1 PSLARLVRYYNA
13 QLDKEL
19 SKYPQLNQFQAVTGV
34 PKTYV
39 VVGAG
44 AFVFLMIF
52 FNFAGKLLS
61 NLLGWV
67 YPAYRSFKALETPQT
82 DDDKQ
87 WLTYWTVYGFV
98 SILES
103 FTDILLYWFPFYF
116 FLKTV
121 FLLWLM
127 IPSFN
132 GAATIYNRVLRPFL
146 VQHKSEIDA
155 SYQNLK
161 AKVSAVASEFD
172 GSATST
178 STSTTTT
185 FTATQ

>member
-1 PSLARLVRYYNA
+1 METIQAKARYYNA

-19 SKYPQLNQFQAVTGV
+19 SKYAKLNQLEVATGV
-34 PKTYV
+34 PKTYFAI
-39 VVGAG
+39 GAG
-44 AFVFLMIF
+44 SFVAVMIF
-52 FNFAGKLLS
+52 FNFAGQLFS

-67 YPAYRSFKALETPQT
+67 YPAYRSFKALETPEKE
-82 DDDKQ
+82 DDKQ

-127 IPSFN
+127 IPTFN
-132 GAATIYNRVLRPFL
+132 GAATVYNRVLRPFL
-146 VQHKSEIDA
+146 LQHKEEIDS
-155 SYQNLK
+155 SYNNIK
-161 AKVSAVASEFD
+161 AKVAAVASELD
-172 GSATST
+172 GSAT
-178 STSTTTT
+178 
-185 FTATQ
+185 AAH

>member
-1 PSLARLVRYYNA
+1 METIQVKVRYYNA

-19 SKYPQLNQFQAVTGV
+19 SQYPQLNRFQALTGV
-34 PKTYV
+34 PKTYLAL
-39 VVGAG
+39 GGG
-44 AFVFLMIF
+44 AFMVLMIF

-61 NLLGWV
+61 NILGWV
-67 YPAYRSFKALETPQT
+67 YPAYRSFKALETPAL

-98 SILES
+98 AIIES

-132 GAATIYNRVLRPFL
+132 GAATIYNRILRPFL
-146 VQHKSEIDA
+146 VQHRDEID
-155 SYQNLK
+155 STLK
-161 AKVSAVASEFD
+161 NAKSKVSAVASGLD
-172 GSATST
+172 GTS
-178 STSTTTT
+178 SGV
-185 FTATQ
+185 AR

>member
-1 PSLARLVRYYNA
+1 MDNIQAKVRYYHAN
-13 QLDKEL
+13 LDKEL
-19 SKYPQLNQFQAVTGV
+19 AKYPQLNQFQAATGV

-44 AFVFLMIF
+44 ALVAVLIF

-67 YPAYRSFKALETPQT
+67 YPAYRSFKALETPSA

-87 WLTYWTVYGFV
+87 WLTYWTTYGFV

-127 IPSFN
+127 LPTFN
-132 GAATIYNRVLRPFL
+132 GAAVVYTRVLRPFL
-146 VQHKSEIDA
+146 MQHHGEID
-155 SYQNLK
+155 STLRNVK
-161 AKVSAVASEFD
+161 TRVSAVASELD
-172 GSATST
+172 GSTS
-178 STSTTTT
+178 
-185 FTATQ
+185 AAH

>member
-1 PSLARLVRYYNA
+1 METIQVKARYYLA

-19 SKYPQLNQFQAVTGV
+19 SKYPQLNQFEAATNV

-39 VVGAG
+39 ALGAG
-44 AFVFLMIF
+44 GFLFLMIF

-67 YPAYRSFKALETPQT
+67 YPAYRSFKALESPEKE
-82 DDDKQ
+82 DDRQ

-103 FTDILLYWFPFYF
+103 FTDVLLYWFPFYF
-116 FLKTV
+116 MIKTV

-127 IPSFN
+127 VPAFN
-132 GAATIYNRVLRPFL
+132 GAATLYNRILRPFL
-146 VQHKSEIDA
+146 VQHRGEIDS

-161 AKVSAVASEFD
+161 SKVSAVASELD
-172 GSATST
+172 AST
-178 STSTTTT
+178 SH
-185 FTATQ
+185 

>member
-1 PSLARLVRYYNA
+1 MESAQAKARYYNA

-19 SKYPQLNQFQAVTGV
+19 SKIPQLNQFQAATGV
-34 PKTYV
+34 PKTYLAI
-39 VVGAG
+39 GSG
-44 AFVFLMIF
+44 AFFFLMIF
-52 FNFAGKLLS
+52 FNFAGQLFS

-67 YPAYRSFKALETPQT
+67 YPAYRSFKALETPEKE
-82 DDDKQ
+82 DDKQ
-87 WLTYWTVYGFV
+87 WLTYWCVYGFV

-103 FTDILLYWFPFYF
+103 FTDVLLYWFPFYF

-132 GAATIYNRVLRPFL
+132 GAVIIYTRVLRPFL
-146 VQHKSEIDA
+146 VQHKSDIDA

-161 AKVSAVASEFD
+161 AKVSAVASELD
-172 GSATST
+172 
-178 STSTTTT
+178 STT
-185 FTATQ
+185 AAH

>member
-1 PSLARLVRYYNA
+1 METIQVKARYYNA
-13 QLDKEL
+13 QLDKQLEQ
-19 SKYPQLNQFQAVTGV
+19 YPQLKQFEAATGL

-39 VVGAG
+39 VLGAG
-44 AFVFLMIF
+44 SFVFLMIF

-67 YPAYRSFKALETPQT
+67 YPAYRSFKALETPQKE
-82 DDDKQ
+82 DDKQ

-103 FTDILLYWFPFYF
+103 FTDVLLYWFPFYF

-132 GAATIYNRVLRPFL
+132 GAATIYTRVLRPFL
-146 VQHKSEIDA
+146 IQHKSEIDS
-155 SYQNLK
+155 SYYNLK
-161 AKVSAVASEFD
+161 AKVSAVASELD
-172 GSATST
+172 G
-178 STSTTTT
+178 
-185 FTATQ
+185 TAPAAAAH

>member
-1 PSLARLVRYYNA
+1 MESVQAKVRYYNA

-19 SKYPQLNQFQAVTGV
+19 SKYPQLLQLEAVTGV
-34 PKTYV
+34 PKTYFV
-39 VVGAG
+39 AGAG
-44 AFVFLMIF
+44 AFFFLMIF

-67 YPAYRSFKALETPQT
+67 YPAYRSFKALETPEK
-82 DDDKQ
+82 DDDRQ

-127 IPSFN
+127 LPTFN
-132 GAATIYNRVLRPFL
+132 GAATVYARALRPFL
-146 VQHKSEIDA
+146 VKHKSEIDS
-155 SYQNLK
+155 SYHNLK
-161 AKVSAVASEFD
+161 SKVSAVASELD
-172 GSATST
+172 GS
-178 STSTTTT
+178 
-185 FTATQ
+185 Q

>member
-1 PSLARLVRYYNA
+1 MDSIQAKARYYNA

-19 SKYPQLNQFQAVTGV
+19 SKYAPLNQFEAATGV
-34 PKTYV
+34 PKTYLAL
-39 VVGAG
+39 GAG
-44 AFVFLMIF
+44 SFFTLMIF

-67 YPAYRSFKALETPQT
+67 YPAYRSFKALETPEKE
-82 DDDKQ
+82 DDKQ

-132 GAATIYNRVLRPFL
+132 GAAVVYSRILRPFL
-146 VQHKSEIDA
+146 VQHKNEIDS

-161 AKVSAVASEFD
+161 AKVAAVASELD
-172 GSATST
+172 GSASA
-178 STSTTTT
+178 
-185 FTATQ
+185 TAAQ

>member
-1 PSLARLVRYYNA
+1 MDNIQAKARYHLA

-19 SKYPQLNQFQAVTGV
+19 EKVPQLNQFQTMTGV
-34 PKTYV
+34 PKSYLALGG
-39 VVGAG
+39 GALV
-44 AFVFLMIF
+44 ATLIF

-61 NLLGWV
+61 NLLGFV
-67 YPAYRSFKALETPQT
+67 YPAYRSFKALESPGK

-103 FTDILLYWFPFYF
+103 FTDVLLYWFPFYF

-127 IPSFN
+127 VPSFN
-132 GAATIYNRVLRPFL
+132 GAATIYVRILRPFL
-146 VQHKSEIDA
+146 LQHRDEIDT
-155 SYQNLK
+155 SYSTLK
-161 AKVSAVASEFD
+161 SKVSAVASELD
-172 GSATST
+172 GSAAASH
-178 STSTTTT
+178 
-185 FTATQ
+185 

>member
-1 PSLARLVRYYNA
+1 MENIQAKARYYHT

-19 SKYPQLNQFQAVTGV
+19 SKYPQLNQFQTATGV
-34 PKTYV
+34 PKTYLAL
-39 VVGAG
+39 GAG
-44 AFVFLMIF
+44 AFVMVMIF

-61 NLLGWV
+61 NILGWA
-67 YPAYRSFKALETPQT
+67 YPAYRSFKALETPHK

-87 WLTYWTVYGFV
+87 WTVYGFV

-103 FTDILLYWFPFYF
+103 FTDVLLYWFPFYF

-132 GAATIYNRVLRPFL
+132 GAAIVYSRILRPFL
-146 VQHKSEIDA
+146 VQHRDEID
-155 SYQNLK
+155 SHLDNVK
-161 AKVSAVASEFD
+161 SKVSAAASGFD
-172 GSATST
+172 NHA
-178 STSTTTT
+178 
-185 FTATQ
+185 AH

>member
-1 PSLARLVRYYNA
+1 MEAIQVKARYYIA

-19 SKYPQLNQFQAVTGV
+19 NKVPQLIQLEAATGV

-39 VVGAG
+39 VLGAG
-44 AFVFLMIF
+44 SLVGLMIF
-52 FNFAGKLLS
+52 FNIAGQLFS
-61 NLLGWV
+61 NLLGFA
-67 YPAYRSFKALETPQT
+67 YPAYRSFKALESPEK

-98 SILES
+98 SIIES
-103 FTDILLYWFPFYF
+103 FTDFLLYWFPFYF

-127 IPSFN
+127 VPSFN

-146 VQHKSEIDA
+146 LQHKEEIDS
-155 SYQNLK
+155 SYSNLK
-161 AKVSAVASEFD
+161 AKVAAVASELD
-172 GSATST
+172 GSAT
-178 STSTTTT
+178 
-185 FTATQ
+185 AAH

>member
-1 PSLARLVRYYNA
+1 MDTIQVKARYYVA
-13 QLDKEL
+13 QLDKQLEQ
-19 SKYPQLNQFQAVTGV
+19 YPQLKHLEIATGL
-34 PKTYV
+34 PKAYV
-39 VVGAG
+39 VLGAG

-67 YPAYRSFKALETPQT
+67 YPAYRSFKALETQQK
-82 DDDKQ
+82 DDDTQ

-127 IPSFN
+127 LPTFN
-132 GAATIYNRVLRPFL
+132 GASTIYTRVLRPFL
-146 VQHKSEIDA
+146 LQHKEEIDS
-155 SYQNLK
+155 SYYNLK
-161 AKVSAVASEFD
+161 AKVSAAASELD
-172 GSATST
+172 A
-178 STSTTTT
+178 
-185 FTATQ
+185 AH